1 MISDKPRLVTVF
13 GGTGFIGRYVVRA
26 LTARGFR
33 VRVACRDPHTA
44 IHTQLL
50 GSMGQVH
57 TVQANIRYDWSV
69 DQAVTGADHVI
80 NLVGILHESRRQ
92 RFEALHVAGAET
104 IAKAARKAGA
114 TLTHMSAI
122 GADIESEAGYART
135 KARGEIAVRDVM
147 PEAIIMRPSI
157 VLGQEDKFFNRF
169 ANMARFSPFLPLIGG
184 GTTRFQPVYVGD
196 VAEAFG
202 QAADGRLQPDVYELG
217 GPQILTF
224 RECME
229 EMLEVID
236 RKKLLISIPWP
247 IAQLQAS
254 FLGVLPKPLLT
265 PDQVTMLRTDNV
277 VSEAAEQS
285 ARTLEG
291 MGITPHSIRAIL
303 P

>member
-69 DQAVTGADHVI
+69 DQAVTGADHVV
-80 NLVGILHESRRQ
+80 NLVGILHQSRRQ
-92 RFEALHVAGAET
+92 SFEALHVAGAEAV
-104 IAKAARKAGA
+104 AKAARKVGA

-122 GADIESEAGYART
+122 GADIESQADYART
-135 KARGEIAVRDVM
+135 KARGEMAVRDVL
-147 PEAIIMRPSI
+147 PDAIIMRPSI
-157 VLGQEDKFFNRF
+157 VFGQEDQFFNRF

-184 GTTRFQPVYVGD
+184 GTTRFQPVYVVD

-202 QAADGRLQPDVYELG
+202 QAADGLLQPGVYELG
-217 GPQILTF
+217 GPQVLTF

-229 EMLEVID
+229 EMLEVIE
-236 RKKLLISIPWP
+236 RKKKPLVSIPWP
-247 IAQLQAS
+247 IAQLQAK
-254 FLGVLPKPLLT
+254 FLGMLPKPLLT
-265 PDQVTMLRTDNV
+265 TDQVTMLKTDNV
-277 VSEAAEQS
+277 VSEDAKNS
-285 ARTLEG
+285 GRTLEG
-291 MGITPHSIRAIL
+291 MGITPHSV
-303 P
+303 